1 MLPSIDQPA
10 VRALRVLRPLKLVA
24 GIESK
29 STVLRASVLICYSYK
44 PNPYPKE
51 TADIT

>member
-1 MLPSIDQPA
+1 MLPSVDQPA

-29 STVLRASVLICYSYK
+29 LAMARASIYIYR
-44 PNPYPKE
+44 
-51 TADIT
+51 